1 MNDSR
6 CWGTDMGIIDW
17 EGNRESFPNNIGEVG
32 SSGSAMVDY
41 ALVIIVVFF
50 CYSAANQVAA
60 VKCVYPPRGYIGL

>member
-1 MNDSR
+1 
-6 CWGTDMGIIDW
+6 MGIIDW

-50 CYSAANQVAA
+50 VLFCKPGGCSEM
-60 VKCVYPPRGYIGL
+60 CLSSEGLYMTLIAQ